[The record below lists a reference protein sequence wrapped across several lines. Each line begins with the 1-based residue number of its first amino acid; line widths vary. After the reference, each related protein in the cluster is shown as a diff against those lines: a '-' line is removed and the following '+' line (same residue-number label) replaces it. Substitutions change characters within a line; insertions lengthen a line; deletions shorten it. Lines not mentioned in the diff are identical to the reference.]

1 MTDTVPR
8 PLALGS
14 SRRRTGSG
22 GRTWLKIA
30 AIAAVAVVLSA
41 AAAEARRGGSFGSRG
56 DRTHSAPPP
65 TQTAPGMAQP
75 IQRTQTPAPAPTTA
89 SPAAAPRPAGA
100 PAAQGSR
107 FGALGMGLAAGFL
120 GAGLFG
126 LLSGQGFLAG
136 LGSLMGLIGFLAQIA
151 LIAGVI
157 YLVVRLVRGRRE
169 QQTGT
174 PAYARGPAGGPMP
187 GPRPM
192 GGPLGAAPMGSA
204 MGAGMGAGMGAA
216 MGAPAA
222 PAAPRDEIGLE
233 GRDFDTFERLLM
245 QIEDA
250 YSREDIGAIRA
261 MTTPEVAGYFEQEL
275 RETAA
280 RGHVVRISNVKLL
293 QGDLSEAWR
302 ERDADYAT
310 VAMRFAVTEVTLDRT
325 TGQVVSGRPE
335 GEEATELWTFRRPHG
350 GNWQLSAV
358 QQT

>member
-1 MTDTVPR
+1 MNDSVSR

-14 SRRRTGSG
+14 SRRRAGSG
-22 GRTWLKIA
+22 ARTWLKVA
-30 AIAAVAVVLSA
+30 AIAAVAVFLSA
-41 AAAEARRGGSFGSRG
+41 AVAEARRGGSFGSRG

-75 IQRTQTPAPAPTTA
+75 IQRTQTPAPAPNAA
-89 SPAAAPRPAGA
+89 SPAAASRPATA

-174 PAYARGPAGGPMP
+174 PAYARGPAGGPMSGPQPP
-187 GPRPM
+187 G
-192 GGPLGAAPMGSA
+192 GSLGAAPMGSA
-204 MGAGMGAGMGAA
+204 MGAGMVAA
-216 MGAPAA
+216 MGTPTA

-245 QIEDA
+245 QIEEA

-261 MTTPEVAGYFEQEL
+261 LTTPEVAGYFEQEL

-325 TGQVVSGRPE
+325 TGRVVSGKPE